1 MKLDYSEAE
10 IRELWPYLTDEERAQ
25 VDTILAMPSPIWEPL
40 PGPQTMAYYSEAD
53 IVGYG
58 GAAGGGK
65 TDLGVGLSLTA
76 HRKILIIREE
86 ATQLEGITD
95 RLTEILGGRDGF
107 NSQSKIWRLQDRQ
120 IELGS
125 VPNAGDETKYQGR
138 PHDLL
143 LLEEVTNVREK
154 SARFLMGWVRTTR
167 PGQRT
172 RVVMTFNPPTDIEGR
187 WVIKFFAPWLDP
199 KHPNPAAPGELRW
212 FATVNGEDK
221 EVPDGRKF
229 VIIDNE
235 ITYDF
240 DPDQYRPVDII
251 QPRSRTFIPSRITDN
266 PHLVNT
272 GYMAQLQAMPE
283 PLRSQMLYGDFNA
296 GVMDDPWQ
304 VIPTAWVEAAM
315 ERWVKQEKKPAM
327 DSMGVDVARGGKDNT
342 EIARRHDAW
351 FDEPL
356 SWPGSET
363 PDGPTVA
370 GHVVSTLRD
379 RARIHIDVIGVGA
392 SPYDFLKM
400 LELDVIPVNVSE
412 KATATSKAGN
422 LKFFNLRS
430 QLVWQFREFLDP
442 ANNTGAALYPDD
454 RLKRELCSFWWSMS
468 GDKVKVCSREDI
480 IEKVGYSPDR
490 ATAHIL
496 ALMDS
501 PISPPSIRHREHNQ
515 VSNARRDHNPYATR
529 R

>member
-1 MKLDYSEAE
+1 MTFDYTAE
-10 IRELWPYLTDEERAQ
+10 EIAELWPYLTEEERAQ
-25 VDTILAMPSPIWEPL
+25 VDAILAMPKPIWEPL

-65 TDLGVGLSLTA
+65 TDLGVGLALTA
-76 HRKILIIREE
+76 HKKILIIREE
-86 ATQLEGITD
+86 ATQLEGIIDRMTD
-95 RLTEILGGRDGF
+95 ILGGRDGF
-107 NSQSKIWRLQDRQ
+107 NSQSKIWRLADRQ

-143 LLEEVTNVREK
+143 LLEEVANTRQKAV
-154 SARFLMGWVRTTR
+154 RFLMGWVRTTT

-187 WVIKFFAPWLDP
+187 WVIEYFAPWLDP

-212 FATVNGEDK
+212 FATVNGEDM
-221 EVPDGRKF
+221 EVEDGRKF
-229 VIIDNE
+229 VILDGIV
-235 ITYDF
+235 TYDF
-240 DPDQYRPVDII
+240 DPANFKAVDII
-251 QPRSRTFIPSRITDN
+251 QPKSRTFIPSRITDN

-304 VIPTAWVEAAM
+304 VIPTKWVEDAM
-315 ERWVKQEKKPAM
+315 ARWKPLDKKPEM
-327 DSMGVDVARGGKDNT
+327 DSLGVDVARGGKDNT
-342 EIARRHDAW
+342 EIARRHGSW
-351 FDEPL
+351 FDEAL
-356 SWPGSET
+356 WWPGAET
-363 PDGPTVA
+363 PDGPAVA
-370 GHVVSTLRD
+370 GHVVTALRD
-379 RARIHIDVIGVGA
+379 LARIHIDVIGVGA
-392 SPYDFLKM
+392 SPFDFLTQ
-400 LELDVIPVNVSE
+400 LELDVYGVNVSE

-430 QLVWQFREFLDP
+430 QLWWQFREWLDP
-442 ANNTGAALYPDD
+442 ANNTGAALPPDEK
-454 RLKRELCSFWWSMS
+454 LKRELCSAWWSMS
-468 GDKVKVCSREDI
+468 GATIKVCSRDEI
-480 IEKVGYSPDR
+480 IEVVGYSPDR
-490 ATAHIL
+490 ATAYIL

-501 PISPPSIRHREHNQ
+501 PITPRNLRHREQQSVGN
-515 VSNARRDHNPYATR
+515 SRREHNPYAAR